1 MSSQSQSDML
11 ARIQHAYRE
20 AIERLLKVEQSEV
33 QEDLASFEQSIGV
46 DQGGGQPSSGKDR
59 STLGIHQVKK
69 VG

>member
-1 MSSQSQSDML
+1 MTTQSQSDML

-33 QEDLASFEQSIGV
+33 QDVLDFEQNAGV